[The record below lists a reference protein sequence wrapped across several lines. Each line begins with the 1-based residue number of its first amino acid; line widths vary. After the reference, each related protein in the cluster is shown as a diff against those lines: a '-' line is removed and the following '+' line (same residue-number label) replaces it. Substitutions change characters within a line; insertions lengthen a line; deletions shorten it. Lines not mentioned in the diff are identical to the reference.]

1 MLDVESLI
9 SALSDESPSGPDPE
23 YDAAFLQLEQAGAG
37 KPERQFRNEQKDV
50 IIPAEPPDWRT
61 VRELGLELASRTRDL
76 RVAVWLARCG
86 AHLEGVVGAYEG
98 LALVAGLLE
107 SRWADVH
114 PQLDA
119 SDNDDP
125 TMRLNA
131 LAPLASTASML
142 GDLRA
147 ACLTSARGSVT
158 VRDVELGLGLAE
170 ALPEEVAPSEAG
182 AREALRVSAEQ
193 DASLPQT
200 LRQGREAMDRILGI
214 LDDKVGASAAPDLMP
229 LARLVRALDAA
240 CAAEVGAPA
249 ESPIDESVA
258 VGPSA
263 MPVQGA
269 PAIQGAIATRDDV
282 VRTIDKL
289 CDWIERNEPSNP
301 APLFLRRGQRL
312 MTMSFVDI
320 VKDLMPEGLDQI
332 EKLAGIDTRSE

>member
-9 SALSDESPSGPDPE
+9 SALSDDSPSGPDPE
-23 YDAAFLQLEQAGAG
+23 YDAAFLQLEQAAAG

-61 VRELGLELASRTRDL
+61 VRELGLELAGRTRDL

-86 AHLEGVVGAYEG
+86 ARLEGVSGAYEG
-98 LALVAGLLE
+98 LALVAGLLD

-131 LAPLASTASML
+131 LAPLASTTSML

-147 ACLTSARGSVT
+147 AALTGARGSVT
-158 VRDVELGLGLAE
+158 VREIELGLGLAE
-170 ALPEEVAPSEAG
+170 PLPEEVMPSEAG
-182 AREALRVSAEQ
+182 VRDALRAAAEQ
-193 DASLPQT
+193 ESSLPDT
-200 LRQGREAMDRILGI
+200 LRRGREAIDRILCI
-214 LDDKVGASAAPDLMP
+214 LDEKVEVTAAPDLMP
-229 LARLVRALDAA
+229 LARLVRALDSA
-240 CAAEVGAPA
+240 CTAETGTVA
-249 ESPIDESVA
+249 ESQPDDTGAVVASPAPIQGVSVA
-258 VGPSA
+258 
-263 MPVQGA
+263 
-269 PAIQGAIATRDDV
+269 QGAIATRGDV

-289 CDWIERNEPSNP
+289 CEWIERNEPSNP

-320 VKDLMPEGLDQI
+320 VKDLMPDGLDQL
-332 EKLAGIDTRSE
+332 EKLAGIGTRSE